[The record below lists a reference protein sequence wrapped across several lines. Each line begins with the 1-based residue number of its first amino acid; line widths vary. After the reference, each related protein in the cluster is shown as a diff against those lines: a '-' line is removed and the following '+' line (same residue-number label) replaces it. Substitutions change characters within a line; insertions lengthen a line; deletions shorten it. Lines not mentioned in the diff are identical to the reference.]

1 MILEKFQPSHKLHFK
16 RFYKT
21 QPPPWSL
28 MMNGTEGGVMRG
40 WRSFLECLLLI
51 CLKGNCQT
59 WWDKSQL
66 FLDGMKSRIARF
78 LQCFFSC
85 VAFFDRN
92 LNSKKSAPILW
103 SWDFSHFFPDI
114 WVCQM
119 VSQTSPK
126 PCDTCFCTKNSC
138 FMGWEKQQ
146 KPLFWN
152 CKAPREKP
160 IVSHLPINTRK
171 ASLLC
176 KIFFVCFGLLD
187 QKSPEFGRYPSRFFF
202 LFGACVWHAPSSPCG
217 CTNDFRM
224 IFFKV
229 RFDHKKCANG

>member
-21 QPPPWSL
+21 QPPPWPL

-78 LQCFFSC
+78 LQCLFSC

-103 SWDFSHFFPDI
+103 SWDLSLPDGI
-114 WVCQM
+114 TNLTEALWYVFLHKKLLLHGM
-119 VSQTSPK
+119 GK
-126 PCDTCFCTKNSC
+126 ATKALVLELQGS
-138 FMGWEKQQ
+138 K
-146 KPLFWN
+146 
-152 CKAPREKP
+152 
-160 IVSHLPINTRK
+160 RK
-171 ASLLC
+171 TH
-176 KIFFVCFGLLD
+176 
-187 QKSPEFGRYPSRFFF
+187 RF
-202 LFGACVWHAPSSPCG
+202 PSS
-217 CTNDFRM
+217 DKYKKS
-224 IFFKV
+224 IFV
-229 RFDHKKCANG
+229 V

>member
-1 MILEKFQPSHKLHFK
+1 MTFDDERK
-16 RFYKT
+16 RKVGWCGGEGPF
-21 QPPPWSL
+21 WSACYWFA
-28 MMNGTEGGVMRG
+28 
-40 WRSFLECLLLI
+40 WRE
-51 CLKGNCQT
+51 NCQT

-126 PCDTCFCTKNSC
+126 PCDTCFCTKNCC

-202 LFGACVWHAPSSPCG
+202 SFRCMCVAC
-217 CTNDFRM
+217 T
-224 IFFKV
+224 
-229 RFDHKKCANG
+229 